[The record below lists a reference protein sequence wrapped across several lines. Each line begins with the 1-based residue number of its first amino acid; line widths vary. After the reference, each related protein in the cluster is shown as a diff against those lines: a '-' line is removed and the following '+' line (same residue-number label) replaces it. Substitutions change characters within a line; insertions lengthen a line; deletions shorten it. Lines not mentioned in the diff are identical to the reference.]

1 VNERLES
8 LLHRYKE
15 LTLLIQDPEL
25 VRDQKKYRDTMR
37 EYAQL
42 SGIVS
47 AQGEI
52 EGLSDQMDDV
62 KAMSQEEKDPE
73 LRELARDELR
83 QLETRLKDAED
94 RLKFLLIPK
103 DPLDEKNIIM
113 EIRAGTGGEE
123 AALFAADLYRM
134 YSRFAETKG
143 WKFEIMSSNETELG
157 GFKEIVF
164 SISGGHG
171 TGSNIYENL
180 RYESGVHRVQRV
192 PTTEASGRIHT
203 SAVTVAVLPEADETE
218 IDIRPED
225 LRIDVMR
232 AGGPGGQCVNTT
244 DSAVRITHLPSG
256 ITVHCQDE
264 KSQIKNKAK
273 AMRILRARIYEMEE
287 AKAQSERAEA
297 RKNQVG
303 SGDRSERIR
312 TYNFPQNR
320 MTDHRINLTL
330 YKLDLIMQG
339 NIGELFDALKL
350 SAREEMLRTGKSE
363 ATAS

>member
-1 VNERLES
+1 MNERLDS
-8 LLHRYKE
+8 
-15 LTLLIQDPEL
+15 LIQRYGELAQLVEDPQL

-37 EYAQL
+37 EYTQL
-42 SGIVS
+42 AEIVR
-47 AQGEI
+47 AAEELDALAEQI
-52 EGLSDQMDDV
+52 EGAKLIVQD
-62 KAMSQEEKDPE
+62 EKDPE
-73 LRELARDELR
+73 MKELAREELKDLEGR
-83 QLETRLKDAED
+83 QKDAAERLK
-94 RLKFLLIPK
+94 LLLVPR

-113 EIRAGTGGEE
+113 EIRAGTGGDE

-143 WKFEIMSSNETELG
+143 WKFEIMNANETELG

-164 SISGGHG
+164 SINGG
-171 TGSNIYENL
+171 SVYENL

-192 PTTEASGRIHT
+192 PATEASGRIHT

-218 IDIRPED
+218 IDIKPDD

-244 DSAVRITHLPSG
+244 DSAVRLTHLPTG
-256 ITVHCQDE
+256 LVVIQQDE

-273 AMRILRARIYEMEE
+273 AMRVLRARLFELEE
-287 AKAQSERAEA
+287 SRKNAERSEA
-297 RKNQVG
+297 RKNQIG

-320 MTDHRINLTL
+320 LTDHRINLTL

-339 NIGELFDALKL
+339 DVAELFDALKL
-350 SAREEMLRTGKSE
+350 SARSE
-363 ATAS
+363 QLNSA

>member
-8 LLHRYKE
+8 LLRRYDE
-15 LTLLIQDPEL
+15 LSGLIQDPEL
-25 VRDQKKYRDTMR
+25 VKDQKKYRDTMR
-37 EYAQL
+37 EYSQLDTIAGTQREIEAISAQL
-42 SGIVS
+42 ADTKTLI
-47 AQGEI
+47 
-52 EGLSDQMDDV
+52 LD
-62 KAMSQEEKDPE
+62 EKDPDMRE
-73 LRELARDELR
+73 MAKEESREL
-83 QLETRLKDAED
+83 ETHLKDAED

-123 AALFAADLYRM
+123 AALFASDLYRM

-164 SISGGHG
+164 SISG
-171 TGSNIYENL
+171 NNVYENL

-192 PTTEASGRIHT
+192 PATEASGRIHT

-218 IDIRPED
+218 IDIRTED

-244 DSAVRITHLPSG
+244 DSAVRITHIPSG
-256 ITVHCQDE
+256 VVVQCQDE

-273 AMRILRARIYEMEE
+273 AMRVLRARIYEMEE
-287 AKAQSERAEA
+287 AKAASARSEA

-320 MTDHRINLTL
+320 LTDHRINLTL

-339 NIGELFDALKL
+339 DVEELFDALKL
-350 SAREEMLRTGKSE
+350 SAREELLQT
-363 ATAS
+363 TASTPAAS

>member
-1 VNERLES
+1 MNERLDS
-8 LLHRYKE
+8 LLRRHEE
-15 LTLLIQDPEL
+15 LSRLIQDPEL
-25 VRDQKKYRDTMR
+25 VKDQNRYRSAMK
-37 EYAQL
+37 EYSQLSEIAAANGEIADLSAQL
-42 SGIVS
+42 QD
-47 AQGEI
+47 A
-52 EGLSDQMDDV
+52 
-62 KAMSQEEKDPE
+62 KALIQEEKDPDIK
-73 LRELARDELR
+73 ELAREEIKELEVR
-83 QLETRLKDAED
+83 INDAGD

-123 AALFAADLYRM
+123 AALFAADLFRL

-143 WKFEIMSSNETELG
+143 WKFEIMNSNETELG
-157 GFKEIVF
+157 GLKEIVF
-164 SISGGHG
+164 SISGK
-171 TGSNIYENL
+171 NVYENL

-192 PTTEASGRIHT
+192 PATEASGRIHT

-218 IDIRPED
+218 IEIRPED

-244 DSAVRITHLPSG
+244 DSAVRITHIPSG
-256 ITVHCQDE
+256 IVVHCQDE

-287 AKAQSERAEA
+287 AKAASERAEA

-303 SGDRSERIR
+303 TGDRSERIR
-312 TYNFPQNR
+312 TYNFPDNR
-320 MTDHRINLTL
+320 LTDHRIGLTL
-330 YKLDLIMQG
+330 YKLDRIME
-339 NIGELFDALKL
+339 GEIEEVFDALKL
-350 SAREEMLRTGKSE
+350 SAREELLK

>member
-1 VNERLES
+1 
-8 LLHRYKE
+8 
-15 LTLLIQDPEL
+15 
-25 VRDQKKYRDTMR
+25 MR
-37 EYAQL
+37 EYSQL
-42 SGIVS
+42 SEIAE
-47 AQGEI
+47 AQKEI
-52 EGLSDQMDDV
+52 EGLSEQFNGTKSLV
-62 KAMSQEEKDPE
+62 QEEKDPE
-73 LRELARDELR
+73 MRELAREELR
-83 QLETRLKDAED
+83 ELEQRIKDAED

-123 AALFAADLYRM
+123 AALFAADLFRM

-143 WKFEIMSSNETELG
+143 WKFEVMNINETELG
-157 GFKEIVF
+157 GIKEIIF
-164 SISGGHG
+164 SISGSGG
-171 TGSNIYENL
+171 TGSNVYENL

-192 PTTEASGRIHT
+192 PATEASGRIHT

-256 ITVHCQDE
+256 IVVHCQDE

-273 AMRILRARIYEMEE
+273 AMRILRARVYEMEE

-297 RKNQVG
+297 RKSQVG

-320 MTDHRINLTL
+320 LTDHRINLTL
-330 YKLDLIMQG
+330 YKLDLIIQG
-339 NIGELFDALKL
+339 DVAELFDALKL
-350 SAREEMLRTGKSE
+350 SAREELLHSGKSE
-363 ATAS
+363 AVPPRANVS

>member
-1 VNERLES
+1 VYKVNERLDS
-8 LLHRYKE
+8 LLRRYHE
-15 LTLLIQDPEL
+15 LTLLIEDPEL
-25 VRDQKKYRDTMR
+25 VKDQQKYRDTMR

-42 SGIVS
+42 SELSS
-47 AQGEI
+47 AQKEI
-52 EGLSDQMDDV
+52 EEFSAQMDET
-62 KAMSQEEKDPE
+62 KAMVQTEKDPDMRELAREE
-73 LRELARDELR
+73 LRELELR
-83 QLETRLKDAED
+83 IKERED
-94 RLKFLLIPK
+94 KLKFLLIPK

-123 AALFAADLYRM
+123 AALFVADLFRM

-143 WKFEIMSSNETELG
+143 WKFEIMNANETELG

-164 SISGGHG
+164 SVSGK
-171 TGSNIYENL
+171 NVYENL

-192 PTTEASGRIHT
+192 PATEASGRIHT

-218 IDIRPED
+218 VEIRPED

-244 DSAVRITHLPSG
+244 DSAVRITHIPSG
-256 ITVHCQDE
+256 VVVHCQDE

-273 AMRILRARIYEMEE
+273 AMRILRARIYELEA
-287 AKAQSERAEA
+287 AKAHSERAEA

-320 MTDHRINLTL
+320 LTDHRINLTL
-330 YKLDLIMQG
+330 YKLDLIIEG
-339 NIGELFDALKL
+339 DVEELFDALKL
-350 SAREEMLRTGKSE
+350 SAREEMLR

>member
-8 LLHRYKE
+8 LLHRYEE
-15 LTLLIQDPEL
+15 LSQIIQDPSL
-25 VRDQKKYRDTMR
+25 VKDQKKYRDTMR
-37 EYAQL
+37 EYSQL
-42 SGIVS
+42 GEI
-47 AQGEI
+47 AAAHGEI
-52 EGLSDQMDDV
+52 EDLAAQLGDAKNLIQD
-62 KAMSQEEKDPE
+62 EKDPE
-73 LRELARDELR
+73 MREMAREEFRD
-83 QLETRLKDAED
+83 LETRLKDAED

-113 EIRAGTGGEE
+113 EIRAGTGGDE
-123 AALFAADLYRM
+123 AALFASDLYRM

-143 WKFEIMSSNETELG
+143 WKFEIMGSNETELG

-164 SISGGHG
+164 SISG
-171 TGSNIYENL
+171 NNVYENL

-192 PTTEASGRIHT
+192 PATEASGRIHT

-218 IDIRPED
+218 IDIRTED

-244 DSAVRITHLPSG
+244 DSAVRITHIPSG
-256 ITVHCQDE
+256 VVVQCQDE

-273 AMRILRARIYEMEE
+273 AMRVLRARIYEMEE
-287 AKAQSERAEA
+287 AKAASARSEA

-320 MTDHRINLTL
+320 LTDHRINLTL

-339 NIGELFDALKL
+339 DVEELFDALKL
-350 SAREEMLRTGKSE
+350 SAREELLQT
-363 ATAS
+363 TASAPAAS

>member
-15 LTLLIQDPEL
+15 LTPLIQDPGL

-37 EYAQL
+37 EYALL
-42 SGIVS
+42 SDIAS
-47 AQGEI
+47 AQKEI
-52 EGLSDQMDDV
+52 EGILGQMDGA
-62 KAMSQEEKDPE
+62 KTMSQDEKDPE
-73 LRELARDELR
+73 LRDLARDEIR

-123 AALFAADLYRM
+123 AALFAADLFRM
-134 YSRFAETKG
+134 YSRFAETRG

-164 SISGGHG
+164 SISGSPG
-171 TGSNIYENL
+171 GSNIYENL

-192 PTTEASGRIHT
+192 PATEASGRIHT

-218 IDIRPED
+218 IDIRQED

-244 DSAVRITHLPSG
+244 DSAVRIIHLPSG

-264 KSQIKNKAK
+264 KSQIKNKSK
-273 AMRILRARIYEMEE
+273 AMRILRARIYEMED
-287 AKAQSERAEA
+287 AKARSERAEA

-320 MTDHRINLTL
+320 ITDHRINLTL

-339 NIGELFDALKL
+339 AVGELFDALKL
-350 SAREEMLRTGKSE
+350 SAREEMLRTGKPE